1 MPTMIIIV
9 LMLINEHVFIPGSTS
24 RAANG
29 AVSQNLGWGW
39 PTRWKDEI
47 QKDGRLIDFESGR
60 PGRKVW
66 SWRACSCKHDLHKV
80 QVSVFIF
87 FCIKH
92 YINCFIDSPAGTD
105 YLFCKFTRW
114 LSLST
119 TITISIIFITISI
132 IIHPPSDA
140 EPTPWVRVPSPS
152 RSPASTM
159 DPSASLRNKHFWN
172 LSFRNNHGIN
182 AMYTCIHKP
191 TKITLVSKDMIRKA
205 RQSYESMWG

>member
-1 MPTMIIIV
+1 MIYTKYR
-9 LMLINEHVFIPGSTS
+9 S
-24 RAANG
+24 A
-29 AVSQNLGWGW
+29 
-39 PTRWKDEI
+39 
-47 QKDGRLIDFESGR
+47 
-60 PGRKVW
+60 
-66 SWRACSCKHDLHKV
+66 
-80 QVSVFIF
+80 F
-87 FCIKH
+87 FFYIKH

-132 IIHPPSDA
+132 TIHPPSDA

-152 RSPASTM
+152 RSRASTM
-159 DPSASLRNKHFWN
+159 DPSASPRIKHFWN
-172 LSFRNNHGIN
+172 LSLRNNHGIN

-205 RQSYESMWG
+205 RQSSAMHPCEAKSTPIEKFQRNYFPDKQQWAEHSQVPQLQWMSLPEWVGEPD